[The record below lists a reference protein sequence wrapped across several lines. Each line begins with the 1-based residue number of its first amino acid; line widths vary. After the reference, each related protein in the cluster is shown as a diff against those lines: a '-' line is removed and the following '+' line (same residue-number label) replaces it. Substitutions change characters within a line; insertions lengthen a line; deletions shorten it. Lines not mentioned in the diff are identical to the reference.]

1 MQEKLKNLPNSIT
14 VMRMVGTVFLLFTKP
29 MSLCFYIVYTI
40 TGLTDVLDGFFAR
53 KLKVSSDFGAK
64 LDSIADLL
72 FYSVMIILLIPVLW
86 EKLHKSIWVAVV
98 LILGLRLTAYL
109 LSAIKYKKFASSHSI
124 LNKITGLCVFA
135 IPFVLLTPFPSIIC
149 WIIAVIGFFSS
160 FDEMMMYIKN

>member
-14 VMRMVGTVFLLFTKP
+14 VMRMVGTVSLLFTKP
-29 MSLCFYIVYTI
+29 MSLLFYIVYCI
-40 TGLTDVLDGFFAR
+40 TGLVDVLDGFFAR

-98 LILGLRLTAYL
+98 LILG
-109 LSAIKYKKFASSHSI
+109 
-124 LNKITGLCVFA
+124 
-135 IPFVLLTPFPSIIC
+135 
-149 WIIAVIGFFSS
+149 
-160 FDEMMMYIKN
+160 

>member
-1 MQEKLKNLPNSIT
+1 MNEKLKNLPNSIT
-14 VMRMVGTVFLLFTKP
+14 VMRMVGTVSLLFTKP

-53 KLKVSSDFGAK
+53 NLKVSSDFGAK

-72 FYSVMIILLIPVLW
+72 FYSVMLILLIPVLW
-86 EKLHKSIWVAVV
+86 VRLNKSIWFAV
-98 LILGLRLTAYL
+98 LIALVLRLTAYI
-109 LSAIKYKKFASSHSI
+109 LSAVKYKEFASSHSI

>member
-14 VMRMVGTVFLLFTKP
+14 VMRMVGTVSLLFTKP
-29 MSLCFYIVYTI
+29 MSLLFYIVYCI

>member
-14 VMRMVGTVFLLFTKP
+14 VMRMVGTVSLLFTKP
-29 MSLCFYIVYTI
+29 MSLLFYIVYCI

-135 IPFVLLTPFPSIIC
+135 IPFILLTPYASAIC
-149 WIIAVIGFFSS
+149 WIVAFIGIISS
-160 FDEMMMYIKN
+160 FAEMLRYF